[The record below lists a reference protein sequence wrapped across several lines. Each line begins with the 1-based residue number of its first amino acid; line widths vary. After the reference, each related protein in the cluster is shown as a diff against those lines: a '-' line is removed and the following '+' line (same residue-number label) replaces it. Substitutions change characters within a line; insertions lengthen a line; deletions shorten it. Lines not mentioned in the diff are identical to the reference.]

1 MSSRAG
7 VPGSGSRVPCA
18 CRDVPC
24 ACRDVPGSC
33 RAVPSSSSGSR
44 VPGSC
49 RDVSRAGARARVSTR
64 NCADMSATGGVP
76 RAGVPAVYTTVP
88 AGAALA
94 DKTGACR

>member
-18 CRDVPC
+18 CR
-24 ACRDVPGSC
+24 A
-33 RAVPSSSSGSR
+33 

-49 RDVSRAGARARVSTR
+49 RDVPRAGARARVSTR
-64 NCADMSATGGVP
+64 NCADMSAIGGVP

>member
-18 CRDVPC
+18 MF
-24 ACRDVPGSC
+24 G
-33 RAVPSSSSGSR
+33 
-44 VPGSC
+44 
-49 RDVSRAGARARVSTR
+49 
-64 NCADMSATGGVP
+64 TGGP

-94 DKTGACR
+94 DKTGACC

>member
-7 VPGSGSRVPCA
+7 VPGSRVPCA
-18 CRDVPC
+18 CR
-24 ACRDVPGSC
+24 
-33 RAVPSSSSGSR
+33 AVP
-44 VPGSC
+44 
-49 RDVSRAGARARVSTR
+49 RAGARARVSTR

>member
-7 VPGSGSRVPCA
+7 VPGSGSRVP
-18 CRDVPC
+18 
-24 ACRDVPGSC
+24 GSC
-33 RAVPSSSSGSR
+33 RA

-49 RDVSRAGARARVSTR
+49 RDVPRAGSRARVSTR